1 MEVNNKITSDE
12 VGDIRTPCANGPWRL
27 DGTILSVDI
36 REAERIPVFV
46 GYSTYRVVDGQ
57 LIQSITL
64 VQGNTRLP
72 FAEKVTKERG
82 HRTRKT
88 CKADPATIIRGPLS
102 LKEKRDIVRLKEE
115 GYTWNEITSRFPGR
129 KKGTLQG
136 IYYTQIKNPRN
147 RITQTH

>member
-57 LIQSITL
+57 LIQSIT
-64 VQGNTRLP
+64 
-72 FAEKVTKERG
+72 
-82 HRTRKT
+82 
-88 CKADPATIIRGPLS
+88 GP
-102 LKEKRDIVRLKEE
+102 
-115 GYTWNEITSRFPGR
+115 G
-129 KKGTLQG
+129 Q
-136 IYYTQIKNPRN
+136 
-147 RITQTH
+147 H